1 MDRPFPVATI
11 ASCFALAGFAVAIF
25 GGLAAERDAS
35 GILTAALMAM
45 TACYALGFGA
55 ARVAQVAV
63 REHVALVQARLA
75 ARTDGAPGA
84 SGTELT
90 GVDIIG
96 DLPLPGASPS
106 AERARST

>member
-63 REHVALVQARLA
+63 REHIAIAQARLTT
-75 ARTDGAPGA
+75 RTDGASGA
-84 SGTELT
+84 DLT
-90 GVDIIG
+90 GVDTIG
-96 DLPLPGASPS
+96 DPPLPGASPS